1 MRRMRSLRLLHK
13 TPKMRRAVQRYH
25 FRRAKGRARMGLGSQ
40 DSIAWTAASNLCLCS
55 CIKFSRGARDAPP
68 EGGEM
73 PPIDFSN
80 QKRLTFPDSRF
91 ANRSVRTSAAWLEAQ
106 RQQSENKRAGAR
118 YQRRAIAETVA
129 KLHR

>member
-1 MRRMRSLRLLHK
+1 
-13 TPKMRRAVQRYH
+13 
-25 FRRAKGRARMGLGSQ
+25 MGLGSQ

-55 CIKFSRGARDAPP
+55 YVKFSRRARDAPP
-68 EGGEM
+68 DGGEM

-80 QKRLTFPDSRF
+80 QRNKRLTFPDSRF

-106 RQQSENKRAGAR
+106 RQKSENERAGAR

-129 KLHR
+129 KLQR

>member
-1 MRRMRSLRLLHK
+1 
-13 TPKMRRAVQRYH
+13 
-25 FRRAKGRARMGLGSQ
+25 MGLGSQ

>member
-25 FRRAKGRARMGLGSQ
+25 FRRAKRRARMGLGSH

-80 QKRLTFPDSRF
+80 QQAVDLPG
-91 ANRSVRTSAAWLEAQ
+91 LQ
-106 RQQSENKRAGAR
+106 IRQ
-118 YQRRAIAETVA
+118 
-129 KLHR
+129 